1 MNKKILEENNINLEK
16 HLAQSRKMEAIGTF
30 AGGIAHDFNN
40 ILSAIIG
47 FTELA
52 IYEIDNKEK
61 QKAILDDLLVAGE
74 RAKELTRQILTFSRM
89 NESEYNPILL
99 DKVMKESLRMLV
111 HIIPSNIDIK
121 KNINV
126 SGYILSNP
134 TQLNQILIKLCNMAL
149 QSMDHEGGLIEISL
163 DRIIVEG
170 PNNFYGIEAGKGPYL
185 RITISDNGKG
195 LPPEMQERIFEP
207 YFASKENGSF
217 APLDLS
223 VIYGIVKSHH
233 GDIICRENETGGTTF
248 EIYLPEKENQK
259 EKQIPLPEDDLE
271 TGTGRVLVID
281 DDPILVKLLVEM
293 LSIMGY
299 EAESNTSSKDGLKI
313 FKDSPD
319 EFDLV
324 ITDMTMPEMNGDA
337 LAREI
342 LSIRNN
348 IPIIL
353 CSGFNEQISQAQAKE
368 IGITE
373 FIMKPINMK
382 ALSSVLSKAMDRKI
396 NAQS

>member
-1 MNKKILEENNINLEK
+1 MNNKALEDKKINLEK
-16 HLAQSRKMEAIGTF
+16 HLTQSRKMEAIGTF

-40 ILSAIIG
+40 ILSAILG

-52 IYEIDNKEK
+52 IHEIDNKEK
-61 QKAILDDLLVAGE
+61 LKAILDDVLVAGE
-74 RAKELTRQILTFSRM
+74 RAKELTRKILTFSRM
-89 NESEYNPILL
+89 NESEYNPIQL
-99 DKVMKESLRMLV
+99 DQVMKESLRMLGP
-111 HIIPSNIDIK
+111 IIPSNVVII
-121 KNINV
+121 KNIND

-134 TQLNQILIKLCNMAL
+134 TQLNQILVKLCNIAI
-149 QSMDHEGGLIEISL
+149 QSMNSEGGLIEIYL
-163 DRIIVEG
+163 DRIKVEG
-170 PNNFYGIEAGKGPYL
+170 PNNSYGIDAGNGPYL
-185 RITISDNGKG
+185 RITISDNGEG

-207 YFASKENGSF
+207 YFATKENGSF

-233 GDIICRENETGGTTF
+233 GDIICRGNETGGTTF
-248 EIYLPEKENQK
+248 EIYLPEHENIK
-259 EKQIPLPEDDLE
+259 EKETPLPEVNLE
-271 TGTGRVLVID
+271 TGTGRILVID
-281 DDPILVKLLVEM
+281 DDQILVKLLEEM

-319 EFDLV
+319 KFDLV

-353 CSGFNEQISQAQAKE
+353 CSGFNEQISEAQAKE

-373 FIMKPINMK
+373 FLMKPVNMK
-382 ALSSVLSKAMDRKI
+382 TLSSVINKAMD
-396 NAQS
+396 